1 MKRVMH
7 GAFGIGPVP
16 DMLAGAL
23 AAGLALCLA
32 LPAGAQSRRDR
43 GAAASDAVAAPT
55 HGQVSL
61 TVYNQNFALVK
72 DVRNLQLASGNQ
84 EIRIDDVAATIDAT
98 SVHFG
103 ALDHPRDVAVLEQNY
118 QYDLADADRLLQRY
132 LGQDVTAVVKDGSTK
147 TGTLLSFDGGSLVLV
162 GKDGASIVNRAEV
175 QDIRLGEVPG
185 GLVVKPTLVWTL
197 ASGRTGP
204 ERVEVSYLANSI
216 NWHAEYVAVVNQK
229 DTALGLDGWVSLDN
243 RSGATY
249 TDAKLKLVAGDVHRV
264 QERQPRFMPEAPVAL
279 KSGVAEP
286 QFQEREFFE
295 YHIYTLERPATV
307 ADRETKQLSLFPS
320 ASAGA
325 KKVLTYD
332 ATQNPTKVAVRMEFE
347 NSRENRLGMA
357 LPAGKVRVYKED
369 ADGALEFVGEDRIDH
384 TPRDEK
390 VRLFLGYAFDVV
402 GERKRTDFRKITNR
416 SQEETYEIQVRN
428 HKDERVDVVVVE
440 HLYGDWEIRT
450 NSHEFTKKDSNTV
463 EFPLSLGADATATV
477 TYTVRTSW

>member
-1 MKRVMH
+1 VIKGTSVLT
-7 GAFGIGPVP
+7 GA
-16 DMLAGAL
+16 
-23 AAGLALCLA
+23 LALCLA
-32 LPAGAQSRRDR
+32 VPAGAQSRRDR
-43 GAAASDAVAAPT
+43 PAGSDATAK
-55 HGQVSL
+55 GSVSL

-72 DVRNLQLASGNQ
+72 DVRSLNLASGSQ

-103 ALDHPRDVAVLEQNY
+103 ALDHPRNVAVLEQNY
-118 QYDLADADRLLQRY
+118 QYDLADAERLLQRY
-132 LGQDVTAVVKDGSTK
+132 LSREVTAILKDGGTR
-147 TGTLLSFDGGSLVLV
+147 TGTLLSFDGGSLVLA
-162 GKDGASIVNRAEV
+162 GKDGAGVVNRSEV

-197 ASGRTGP
+197 ASDRTGP
-204 ERVEVSYLANSI
+204 ERVEVSYLANNI
-216 NWHAEYVAVVNQK
+216 NWHAEYVAVVNAK
-229 DTALGLDGWVSLDN
+229 DTELGLNGWVSLDN
-243 RSGATY
+243 QSGATY

-264 QERQPRFMPEAPVAL
+264 EDRKQPIQPMVRLDAAMALEA
-279 KSGVAEP
+279 P

-320 ASAGA
+320 ATANA

-332 ATQNPTKVAVRMEFE
+332 AGQNPTKVAVRMEFE
-347 NSRENRLGMA
+347 NSKENRLGMA

-369 ADGALEFVGEDRIDH
+369 TDGALEFVGEDRIDH

-402 GERKRTDFRKITNR
+402 GERKRTDYRKLTSR
-416 SQEETYEIQVRN
+416 SQEEVFEIELRN
-428 HKDERVDVVVVE
+428 HKDERVNVVVVE
-440 HLYGDWEIRT
+440 HVFGDWTIRN
-450 NSHEFTKKDSNTV
+450 NSHEFTKKDSGTV
-463 EFPLSLGADATATV
+463 EFPLTLAANETAAV